1 MSSIRGLLQRKQ
13 DGSAVPNTNGDMNE
27 HDGQK
32 QEGDGVDDDSVK
44 PTEQKKKGGFGFGSL
59 VAPKFMTGLKNLN
72 PLKNFS
78 KKSEAKPGTRAPPP
92 PLKQIVWLFGP
103 KHRAELWQ
111 VCPFLPLNALGCLA
125 QVNEAANEH
134 MIAYFR
140 SPLLTV
146 QHVLSTRF
154 LVFQTLLRDHT
165 LSRNR
170 VATDYDIPS
179 LVLAYLPMKEQVH
192 MSQVCR
198 RLAGIYAKACGLHLC
213 GRHQLAAFLRGY
225 DVESKAFW
233 TVRARYGRIRHLSC
247 AYVTATQLV
256 LVTWLLLH
264 DCFPNVTSISFSH
277 VTMEGGQTSA
287 IDLATSLVTMLEHMG
302 KGQLDSIVLRGI
314 PWTDPAYAIL
324 VDHLYFHPL
333 TNLKHLD
340 LADSPLPHVTWVRM
354 TPSFVRDHFAH
365 LTSFDV
371 QNTALTS
378 ESFPALLHVLA
389 HMPHLMHLN
398 ISRNELAIG
407 AWKDLAAHMLL
418 DPAVSVFHT
427 LRSFDCS
434 GCSYNIEGML
444 VFMDALWQC
453 TCPHLSHLNVS
464 GNVITKDAIVGLSRA
479 FVHET
484 VPSLSHLNLASTAL
498 TSECIQM
505 LSAGFTGR
513 LFYHTSKKIHHDM
526 PGQSL
531 SYLNLTGNVIGKGV
545 EFLLAALKA
554 HALASIDQLVL
565 AKTHLGTSEFDLL
578 AQTFQHDCCP
588 QLTSL
593 DLSDNQAKGE
603 GLTRFCYFFST
614 PAAARVRHLDLS
626 HNLLDT
632 YSIHRLS
639 ETLRRSQCIRLH
651 TLNVARNYKLEF
663 QTLYHFNETVRSGAC
678 PSLRCL
684 QIGDAVTP
692 DAGHRMVQ
700 RLNQTASSLDVVI
713 PFIRLILVYF

>member
-1 MSSIRGLLQRKQ
+1 
-13 DGSAVPNTNGDMNE
+13 MNE

-32 QEGDGVDDDSVK
+32 LEGEGVDDDSVK
-44 PTEQKKKGGFGFGSL
+44 PTEQKKKKGGFGFGSL

-78 KKSEAKPGTRAPPP
+78 KKSGAKPGTRAPPP
-92 PLKQIVWLFGP
+92 PLKQIAWLFGP

-111 VCPFLPLNALGCLA
+111 VCPFLPLNALGYLA

-140 SPLLTV
+140 SPLLTA

-198 RLAGIYAKACGLHLC
+198 RLAGIYAAACGLHLC
-213 GRHQLAAFLRGY
+213 GRHQHAAFLRGY

-277 VTMEGGQTSA
+277 VTMEWGQTSA

-302 KGQLDSIVLRGI
+302 KGQLDSIVLRGSRI

-371 QNTALTS
+371 QSENQIIDISFLPILYTALTS
-378 ESFPALLHVLA
+378 ASFPALLHVLA
-389 HMPHLMHLN
+389 HVPHLMHLN

-407 AWKDLAAHMLL
+407 AWKALAAHMLL

-434 GCSYNIEGML
+434 G
-444 VFMDALWQC
+444 
-453 TCPHLSHLNVS
+453 NVM
-464 GNVITKDAIVGLSRA
+464 TKDAIVGLSRA

-531 SYLNLTGNVIGKGV
+531 SYLNLTGA
-545 EFLLAALKA
+545 FA
-554 HALASIDQLVL
+554 
-565 AKTHLGTSEFDLL
+565 
-578 AQTFQHDCCP
+578 
-588 QLTSL
+588 
-593 DLSDNQAKGE
+593 
-603 GLTRFCYFFST
+603 
-614 PAAARVRHLDLS
+614 

-639 ETLRRSQCIRLH
+639 ETLRRSQCVRLH

-663 QTLYHFNETVRSGAC
+663 QTLYHFNEVGGSFCLPLAQLLLLDGAVGGVSVAPATQRDCMRDAKRLAFTKQSELDAIATDLRTKMKCAIRRELYDRLEADAASANLRVHPVKHTTKTKLAIHRKIQQEILDTVGR
-678 PSLRCL
+678 
-684 QIGDAVTP
+684 
-692 DAGHRMVQ
+692 
-700 RLNQTASSLDVVI
+700 
-713 PFIRLILVYF
+713 

>member
-13 DGSAVPNTNGDMNE
+13 DGTAVSNTNGDMNE

-44 PTEQKKKGGFGFGSL
+44 PTEQKKKKGGFGFGSL

-92 PLKQIVWLFGP
+92 PLKQIAWLFGP

-111 VCPFLPLNALGCLA
+111 VCPFLPLNALGYLA

-140 SPLLTV
+140 SPLLTA

-198 RLAGIYAKACGLHLC
+198 RLAGIYAAACGLHLC

-277 VTMEGGQTSA
+277 VTMEGGQTST

-302 KGQLDSIVLRGI
+302 KGKLDSIVLRGSRI

-354 TPSFVRDHFAH
+354 TPSFVRDHFAL
-365 LTSFDV
+365 LTSLDV
-371 QNTALTS
+371 QSENQNIDISFLPLLYTALTS

-389 HMPHLMHLN
+389 HVPHLMHLN

-407 AWKDLAAHMLL
+407 AWKALAAHMLL

-434 GCSYNIEGML
+434 
-444 VFMDALWQC
+444 A
-453 TCPHLSHLNVS
+453 
-464 GNVITKDAIVGLSRA
+464 
-479 FVHET
+479 
-484 VPSLSHLNLASTAL
+484 TAL

-531 SYLNLTGNVIGKGV
+531 SYLNLTGA
-545 EFLLAALKA
+545 FA
-554 HALASIDQLVL
+554 
-565 AKTHLGTSEFDLL
+565 
-578 AQTFQHDCCP
+578 
-588 QLTSL
+588 
-593 DLSDNQAKGE
+593 
-603 GLTRFCYFFST
+603 
-614 PAAARVRHLDLS
+614 

-639 ETLRRSQCIRLH
+639 ETLRRSQCVRLH

-663 QTLYHFNETVRSGAC
+663 QTLYHFNEVGGSFCLPLAQLLLLDGAVGGVSVAPATQRDCMRDAKRLAFTKQSELDAIATDLRTKMKCAIRRELYDRLEADAASANLRVHPVKHTTKTKLAIHRKIQQEILDTVGR
-678 PSLRCL
+678 
-684 QIGDAVTP
+684 
-692 DAGHRMVQ
+692 
-700 RLNQTASSLDVVI
+700 
-713 PFIRLILVYF
+713 

>member
-1 MSSIRGLLQRKQ
+1 
-13 DGSAVPNTNGDMNE
+13 MNE

-302 KGQLDSIVLRGI
+302 KGQLDSIVLRGSRI

-371 QNTALTS
+371 QSENQIIDISFLPILYTALTS

-407 AWKDLAAHMLL
+407 AWKALAAHMLL

-434 GCSYNIEGML
+434 
-444 VFMDALWQC
+444 A
-453 TCPHLSHLNVS
+453 
-464 GNVITKDAIVGLSRA
+464 
-479 FVHET
+479 
-484 VPSLSHLNLASTAL
+484 TAL

-531 SYLNLTGNVIGKGV
+531 SYLNLTGA
-545 EFLLAALKA
+545 FA
-554 HALASIDQLVL
+554 
-565 AKTHLGTSEFDLL
+565 
-578 AQTFQHDCCP
+578 
-588 QLTSL
+588 
-593 DLSDNQAKGE
+593 
-603 GLTRFCYFFST
+603 
-614 PAAARVRHLDLS
+614 

-663 QTLYHFNETVRSGAC
+663 QTLYHFNEVGGSFCLPLAQLLLLDGAVGGVSVAPATQRDCMRDAKRLAFTKQSELDAIATDVRTKMKCAIRRELYDRLEADAASANLRVHPVKHTTKTKLAIHRKIQQEILDTVGR
-678 PSLRCL
+678 
-684 QIGDAVTP
+684 
-692 DAGHRMVQ
+692 
-700 RLNQTASSLDVVI
+700 
-713 PFIRLILVYF
+713 